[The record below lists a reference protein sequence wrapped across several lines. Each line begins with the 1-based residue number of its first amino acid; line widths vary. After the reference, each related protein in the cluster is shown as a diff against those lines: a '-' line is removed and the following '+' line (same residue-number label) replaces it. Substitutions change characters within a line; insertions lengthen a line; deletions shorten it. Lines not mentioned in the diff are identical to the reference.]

1 MKHRFLILICLCLI
15 MGNSTAFAQFFS
27 TSSGSFHSYGGSV
40 SYAPTPSST
49 TFSIRSTSSFSTA
62 TSISNYSTAPIH
74 MANGTLQTAASTLS
88 GGMLA
93 DETGFTTD
101 AGDTGFIPI
110 SPQRFI
116 APPDVNAPLHLDWDA
131 LLFILLLLIPYLYRV
146 EKRRISDPQ
155 A

>member
-15 MGNSTAFAQFFS
+15 MGNSTAFAQLFS
-27 TSSGSFHSYGGSV
+27 TSSGSFHSYGGGG

-49 TFSIRSTSSFSTA
+49 TSSIRSTSSFSTA
-62 TSISNYSTAPIH
+62 TTISNYSTAPIH

-110 SPQRFI
+110 SPQRPI
-116 APPDVNAPLHLDWDA
+116 APPDENVPLHLDWDA

-146 EKRRISDPQ
+146 DKRRISGK
-155 A
+155 

>member
-1 MKHRFLILICLCLI
+1 
-15 MGNSTAFAQFFS
+15 MGNSTAFAQLFS
-27 TSSGSFHSYGGSV
+27 TSSSSFHSYGGGG

-49 TFSIRSTSSFSTA
+49 TSSIRSTSSFSTA
-62 TSISNYSTAPIH
+62 TTISNYSTAPIH

-110 SPQRFI
+110 SPQRSI
-116 APPDVNAPLHLDWDA
+116 APPDPEDENVPLHLDWDA

-146 EKRRISDPQ
+146 NKRKISGQYPPLN
-155 A
+155 

>member
-15 MGNSTAFAQFFS
+15 MGNSTAFAQLFS
-27 TSSGSFHSYGGSV
+27 TSSGSFHSYGGGG
-40 SYAPTPSST
+40 SYAPTPSSAT
-49 TFSIRSTSSFSTA
+49 SSIRSTSSFSTA
-62 TSISNYSTAPIH
+62 TTISNYSTAPIH

-110 SPQRFI
+110 SPQRPI
-116 APPDVNAPLHLDWDA
+116 APPDENVPLHLDWDA

-146 EKRRISDPQ
+146 DKRRISGK
-155 A
+155 

>member
-15 MGNSTAFAQFFS
+15 MGNSTAFAQLFS
-27 TSSGSFHSYGGSV
+27 TSSGSFHSYGGGG

-49 TFSIRSTSSFSTA
+49 TSSIRSTSSFST
-62 TSISNYSTAPIH
+62 TTTTISNYSTAPIH
-74 MANGTLQTAASTLS
+74 MANGTLQTAASTLN

-110 SPQRFI
+110 SPQRPI
-116 APPDVNAPLHLDWDA
+116 APPDENVPLHLDWDA

-146 EKRRISDPQ
+146 DKRRISDK
-155 A
+155 

>member
-1 MKHRFLILICLCLI
+1 
-15 MGNSTAFAQFFS
+15 MGNSTAFAQLFS
-27 TSSGSFHSYGGSV
+27 TSSSSFHSYGGGG

-49 TFSIRSTSSFSTA
+49 TSSIRSTSSFSTA
-62 TSISNYSTAPIH
+62 TTISNYSTAPIH

-110 SPQRFI
+110 SPQRPI
-116 APPDVNAPLHLDWDA
+116 APPDPEDENVPLHLDWDS
-131 LLFILLLLIPYLYRV
+131 FLLLLLLAATYAYKQYARII
-146 EKRRISDPQ
+146 KRKATKIVQVIRKKG
-155 A
+155 

>member
-1 MKHRFLILICLCLI
+1 
-15 MGNSTAFAQFFS
+15 MGNSTAFAQLFS
-27 TSSGSFHSYGGSV
+27 TSSGSFHSYGGGG

-49 TFSIRSTSSFSTA
+49 TSSIRSTSSFSTA
-62 TSISNYSTAPIH
+62 TTISNYSTAPIH

-110 SPQRFI
+110 SPQRSI
-116 APPDVNAPLHLDWDA
+116 APPDPEDENVPLHLDWDA
-131 LLFILLLLIPYLYRV
+131 LLFILLLLIPYLYQV
-146 EKRRISDPQ
+146 DKRRISGK
-155 A
+155 

>member
-1 MKHRFLILICLCLI
+1 
-15 MGNSTAFAQFFS
+15 MGNSTAFAQLFS
-27 TSSGSFHSYGGSV
+27 TSSSSFHSYGGGG

-49 TFSIRSTSSFSTA
+49 TSSIRSTSSFSTA
-62 TSISNYSTAPIH
+62 TTISNYSTAPIH

-101 AGDTGFIPI
+101 AGDTSFIPI
-110 SPQRFI
+110 SPQRPI

-146 EKRRISDPQ
+146 DKRRISGK
-155 A
+155 

>member
-1 MKHRFLILICLCLI
+1 
-15 MGNSTAFAQFFS
+15 MGNSTAFAQLFS
-27 TSSGSFHSYGGSV
+27 TSSGSFHSYGGGG

-49 TFSIRSTSSFSTA
+49 TSSIRSTSSFSTA
-62 TSISNYSTAPIH
+62 TTISNYSTAPIH

-110 SPQRFI
+110 SPQRPI
-116 APPDVNAPLHLDWDA
+116 APPDENVPLHLDWDA

-146 EKRRISDPQ
+146 DKRRISDK
-155 A
+155 

>member
-1 MKHRFLILICLCLI
+1 
-15 MGNSTAFAQFFS
+15 MGNSTAFAQLFS
-27 TSSGSFHSYGGSV
+27 TSSSSFHSYGGGG

-49 TFSIRSTSSFSTA
+49 TSSIRSTSSFSSA
-62 TSISNYSTAPIH
+62 TTISNYSTAPIH

-110 SPQRFI
+110 SPQRPI
-116 APPDVNAPLHLDWDA
+116 APPDPEDENVPLHLDWDA

-146 EKRRISDPQ
+146 NKRRISGK
-155 A
+155 

>member
-1 MKHRFLILICLCLI
+1 
-15 MGNSTAFAQFFS
+15 
-27 TSSGSFHSYGGSV
+27 
-40 SYAPTPSST
+40 
-49 TFSIRSTSSFSTA
+49 
-62 TSISNYSTAPIH
+62 
-74 MANGTLQTAASTLS
+74 MANGTLQTAASTLN

-110 SPQRFI
+110 SPQRPI
-116 APPDVNAPLHLDWDA
+116 APPDVNVPLHLDWDA

-146 EKRRISDPQ
+146 EKQRISDQQ

>member
-1 MKHRFLILICLCLI
+1 
-15 MGNSTAFAQFFS
+15 MGNSTAFAQLFS
-27 TSSGSFHSYGGSV
+27 TSSGSFHSYGGGG
-40 SYAPTPSST
+40 SYAPTPSSAT
-49 TFSIRSTSSFSTA
+49 SSIRSTSSFSTA
-62 TSISNYSTAPIH
+62 TTISNYSTAPIH

-110 SPQRFI
+110 SPQRPI
-116 APPDVNAPLHLDWDA
+116 APPDENVPLHLDWDA

-146 EKRRISDPQ
+146 DKRRISGK
-155 A
+155 